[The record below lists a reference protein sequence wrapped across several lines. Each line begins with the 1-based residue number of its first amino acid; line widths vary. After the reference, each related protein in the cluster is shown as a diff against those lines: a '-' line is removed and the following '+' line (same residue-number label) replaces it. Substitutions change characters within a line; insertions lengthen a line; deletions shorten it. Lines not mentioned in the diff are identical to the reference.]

1 MSGGGKLVTASVG
14 GLVAVLLGIV
24 ILIGGQATATST
36 TVGAPTRLDTEAVP
50 AWAAPLLQRAAG
62 QCELVTAPLLA
73 AQIDAESGWNP
84 AAVSN
89 AGAEGLAQFMPGAW
103 ITWGRDGDGDGERD
117 PFSPA
122 DSIAAQAAYMCHL
135 VDQVTQLHLSGETL
149 DLALAA
155 YNAGPG
161 AVQRHDGIPPYPETT
176 AYVDHVRS
184 LTASYAANGQPIA
197 APSEGVQSVI
207 TAGEK
212 WIGTPYAWGGGTVN
226 GPTEGFAQGEDI
238 VGFDC
243 SSLVMY
249 AYYQGT
255 GGDIR
260 LPRTSAAQ
268 YAATSDHTVP
278 LSQLRPGDLLFW
290 GGSPETIHHVALYLG
305 DGKMLNAPHTGTE
318 VQIEPV
324 SGGGSDLL
332 AATRVLSRK

>member
-1 MSGGGKLVTASVG
+1 M
-14 GLVAVLLGIV
+14 
-24 ILIGGQATATST
+24 
-36 TVGAPTRLDTEAVP
+36 D
-50 AWAAPLLQRAAG
+50 
-62 QCELVTAPLLA
+62 
-73 AQIDAESGWNP
+73 
-84 AAVSN
+84 
-89 AGAEGLAQFMPGAW
+89 
-103 ITWGRDGDGDGERD
+103 
-117 PFSPA
+117 
-122 DSIAAQAAYMCHL
+122 
-135 VDQVTQLHLSGETL
+135 
-149 DLALAA
+149 
-155 YNAGPG
+155 
-161 AVQRHDGIPPYPETT
+161 RH
-176 AYVDHVRS
+176 
-184 LTASYAANGQPIA
+184 
-197 APSEGVQSVI
+197 
-207 TAGEK
+207 
-212 WIGTPYAWGGGTVN
+212 PYAWGGGTVN

-260 LPRTSAAQ
+260 LPHTSAAQ

-332 AATRVLSRK
+332 AATRVLEPQVSP